1 MYLITMAVSFLYI
14 KTFFWNEIVDI
25 VFLYKRN
32 QMIFYC
38 MTKSAKK
45 NSKVLTDYIIINY
58 MYR

>member
-1 MYLITMAVSFLYI
+1 MAVSFLYI

-32 QMIFYC
+32 QMIFFC
-38 MTKSAKK
+38 MTKSAKM

>member
-1 MYLITMAVSFLYI
+1 MTASFLHI

-25 VFLYKRN
+25 VFLYKSN
-32 QMIFYC
+32 QMNLYC
-38 MTKSAKK
+38 MTKSAKM